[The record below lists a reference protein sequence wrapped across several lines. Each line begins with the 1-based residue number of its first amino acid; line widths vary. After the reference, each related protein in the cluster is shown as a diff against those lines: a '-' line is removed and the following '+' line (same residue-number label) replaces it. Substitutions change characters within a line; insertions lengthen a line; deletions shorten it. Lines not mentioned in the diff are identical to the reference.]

1 MLFHGIDKITGGIGW
16 MPGALEAQGVPGFVA
31 YGAYIGEVVAPP
43 LMVFGLAMRTSAA
56 TITFTMLMAV

>member
-16 MPGALEAQGVPGFVA
+16 MPGALEAQGVPGFV
-31 YGAYIGEVVAPP
+31 AYIGEVVAPP